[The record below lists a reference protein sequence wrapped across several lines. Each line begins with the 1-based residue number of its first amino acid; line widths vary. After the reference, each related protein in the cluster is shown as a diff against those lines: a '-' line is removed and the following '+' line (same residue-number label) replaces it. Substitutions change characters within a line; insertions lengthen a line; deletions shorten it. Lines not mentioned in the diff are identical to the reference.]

1 MSLAEECDLFL
12 IAPCTANVLAKMAA
26 GIADDLLSTTALACT
41 APIAVA
47 PAMNVHMYEAAATQ
61 RNMQL
66 LASRG
71 VRFIEPGEGYLACGD
86 VGRGRL
92 ADPADIV
99 SYVLEVLGREK
110 DLVGKRVVVT
120 AGPTVEPIDS
130 VRFISNP
137 STGKMGFAIAEAAV
151 ERGAEVALVTGPVAL
166 ADARGAKMVRVGTA
180 REMKAAVDELF
191 PSADIAVFSA
201 AVSDFRPRTAPDR
214 KPQEGRRRRGT
225 FAHRARRESRYSC
238 LVRGFKARGTGSR
251 GLCRRD
257 ERCDR

>member
-1 MSLAEECDLFL
+1 M
-12 IAPCTANVLAKMAA
+12 
-26 GIADDLLSTTALACT
+26 
-41 APIAVA
+41 
-47 PAMNVHMYEAAATQ
+47 
-61 RNMQL
+61 
-66 LASRG
+66 
-71 VRFIEPGEGYLACGD
+71 
-86 VGRGRL
+86 
-92 ADPADIV
+92 
-99 SYVLEVLGREK
+99 LGREK

-201 AVSDFRPRTAPDR
+201 AVSDFR
-214 KPQEGRRRRGT
+214 
-225 FAHRARRESRYSC
+225 RARPPTASSRRAPTTRHFRAS
-238 LVRGFKARGTGSR
+238 S
-251 GLCRRD
+251 
-257 ERCDR
+257 